1 MRMTLMMFPLLA
13 LYIAIP
19 IIIGVYVWKDAKQRG
34 MNAPLWTIVAVF
46 APTFIGLI
54 IFLLVRGNY
63 SDMKCPKCS
72 APVRESYVVCPKC
85 GAKLR
90 PNCQNCGTAVDP
102 SWKVCPHCASTLP
115 EVQTDYTSPVK
126 PKDKTL
132 IGVLGII
139 ILVPVIIIVMLLLN
153 FSGGSGGASS
163 LTTFTIDQYLSEMEN
178 EDIEAWI
185 DEIGDEYGK
194 AYVLKNQYE
203 TDDGIRVRYLIY
215 SPRLV
220 DDPSYSFG
228 VNGGLFGATF
238 KIEFPNVNGNC
249 GNTLVL
255 ATFNGEKEPKLKIYY
270 DGKLL
275 DCEITEV
282 DYPIGL
288 TDGSKYAYDNTS
300 SIEEGVPAGSITIT
314 EENVAEVEP

>member
-1 MRMTLMMFPLLA
+1 MQITLIMIPIIILIL
-13 LYIAIP
+13 AIP
-19 IIIGVYVWKDAKQRG
+19 VIIGVYVWKDAKQRG
-34 MNAPLWTIVAVF
+34 MNAPLWTIIAVF
-46 APTFIGLI
+46 APSLIGFI

-63 SDMKCPKCS
+63 SDMKCPQCS
-72 APVRESYVVCPKC
+72 APVKESFVVCPKC

-102 SWKVCPHCASTLP
+102 SWKVCPHCAEPLP
-115 EVQTDYTSPVK
+115 EIQTDYTAPIK

-132 IGVLGII
+132 VGVLGIV
-139 ILVPVIIIVMLLLN
+139 ILVPVIIIVMLMLN
-153 FSGGSGGASS
+153 FSAVSGASS
-163 LTTFTIDQYLSEMEN
+163 LTAVTIDQYLSEMEN

-185 DEIGDEYGK
+185 DEVGNESGK

-203 TDDGIRVRYLIY
+203 TGDGLRVRYLIY
-215 SPRLV
+215 SPQFV
-220 DDPSYSFG
+220 DNPSYSFG
-228 VNGGLFGATF
+228 VNGGLFGSTF

-288 TDGSKYAYDNTS
+288 TDGSRYAYDNTS
-300 SIEEGVPAGSITIT
+300 TIDDGVPAGMLTIT
-314 EENVAEVEP
+314 EESAVEVEP